1 MFSERPGRHF
11 LCHLPRI
18 RRKDRSRY
26 ILVDLSPSCTKWAKL
41 GSGAF
46 STVVLCK
53 AKSTGNFYAMKV
65 VNRSSLTKALE
76 EALKREIS
84 ILNDLDHPNILSL
97 VETFSTIKTHYLVT
111 ELVEGGELF
120 DRIVE
125 KSTYT
130 ESEARDVSRTLL
142 KALKYC
148 HSKFV
153 CHRDLKVSEQ

>member
-1 MFSERPGRHF
+1 
-11 LCHLPRI
+11 
-18 RRKDRSRY
+18 
-26 ILVDLSPSCTKWAKL
+26 
-41 GSGAF
+41 
-46 STVVLCK
+46 
-53 AKSTGNFYAMKV
+53 
-65 VNRSSLTKALE
+65 VNRSSLTKSLE

-148 HSKFV
+148 HSKHV
-153 CHRDLKVSEQ
+153 CHRDLKVSEQLLFILSMRYLHKYF